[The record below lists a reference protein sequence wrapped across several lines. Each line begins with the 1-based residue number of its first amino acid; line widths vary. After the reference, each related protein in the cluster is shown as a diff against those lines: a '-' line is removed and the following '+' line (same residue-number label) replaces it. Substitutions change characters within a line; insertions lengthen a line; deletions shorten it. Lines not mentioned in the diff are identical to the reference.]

1 MEAARTMFI
10 ARNVSNELWAEAIGY
25 AVFVQ
30 NRTLSSTGHAT
41 PYEIVYGEKPD
52 V

>member
-25 AVFVQ
+25 AAFVQ